1 MLAPVTHRRFVSA
14 LLARSSPGPILARL
28 GITLAVAGLLGSLPA
43 LSQAAPPPISIAAG
57 DNSNSSTQ
65 NNGLFGFVNG
75 INRSNTLLGDMWGL
89 RSELARSGMTF
100 SLEENSE
107 VLGNVTGGTQKGFA
121 YDGLTQ
127 AVLQVNTQRAFGLVG
142 GLFNISAL
150 QIHGQNLSNNHL
162 QSLQTASG
170 IEADRGFRLWELWF
184 DQKFLDEDR
193 LDIKLGQQ
201 SVDQEFMVSSNA
213 LLFVNTMFGWPM
225 LPSADM
231 PGGGPAYPLSALG
244 VRLSARP
251 VDGVT
256 LLAGVFNGSPTGRST
271 PDDPQQQ
278 NAHGTNFPLGDG
290 TLSMVELQFSY
301 PTLGS
306 MVEANEIPA
315 LGWTYRIGAWYNSE
329 QFADQR
335 YNQAGLPLA
344 NPVNDQ
350 TARQHHGNFSYYV
363 VADQL
368 VWRDTKDLNRTLA
381 VFARAMATPL
391 ADRNLIDASLNLG
404 LVLHCPFDYRTAD
417 SVGLGVGYTHV
428 SKRAAGL
435 DQDTATY
442 SGSFSPPRSSEKFVE
457 LTYQYQVKPW
467 WQLQPDMQLVMN
479 PGGGVNNPSDP
490 GNRIKNELVVGL
502 RSTIAF

>member
-1 MLAPVTHRRFVSA
+1 MAVPVTPRRFVAVLPPVSFY
-14 LLARSSPGPILARL
+14 RPILARL
-28 GITLAVAGLLGSLPA
+28 SVWLAAAAWLASLAGP
-43 LSQAAPPPISIAAG
+43 SQAAPPPISIAAG
-57 DNSNSSTQ
+57 DASGSTAQ
-65 NNGLFGFVNG
+65 SNGLFGFING
-75 INRSNTLLGDMWGL
+75 INRSSTLLGDMWGL
-89 RSELARSGMTF
+89 RSELARAGMSF
-100 SLEENSE
+100 SLEETSE
-107 VLGNVTGGTQKGFA
+107 ILGNVTGGTQKGFA

-127 AVLQVNTQRAFGLVG
+127 ADLQINTQRAFGLYG

-150 QIHGQNLSNNHL
+150 QIHGQNLSSNNL

-170 IEADRGFRLWELWF
+170 IEADRGFRLWELWY

-193 LDIKLGQQ
+193 LDIKIGQQ

-244 VRLSARP
+244 VRVSARP

-256 LLAGVFNGSPTGRST
+256 LLAGVFNGSPTGKTT
-271 PDDPQQQ
+271 PEDPQLQ
-278 NAHGTNFPLGDG
+278 NAHGSNFALGDG
-290 TLSMVELQFSY
+290 TLSMIELQFSY

-306 MVEANEIPA
+306 MVEANETPP

-335 YNQAGLPLA
+335 YNQSGLALA
-344 NPVNDQ
+344 NPANDQ
-350 TARQHHGNFSYYV
+350 TARNHHGNFSYYV

-368 VWRDTKDLNRTLA
+368 VWRDKKDPNRTLA
-381 VFARAMATPL
+381 VFARGMATPL

-417 SVGLGVGYTHV
+417 SVGLGFGYTHV
-428 SKRAAGL
+428 SKGAAGL
-435 DQDTATY
+435 DQDTAIY
-442 SGSFSPPRSSEKFVE
+442 SGSYNPPRSSEKFVE

-467 WQLQPDMQLVMN
+467 WQLQPDLQFVIN
-479 PGGGVNNPSDP
+479 PGAGVNNPSDP
-490 GNRIKNELVVGL
+490 SSRIRNELVVGL